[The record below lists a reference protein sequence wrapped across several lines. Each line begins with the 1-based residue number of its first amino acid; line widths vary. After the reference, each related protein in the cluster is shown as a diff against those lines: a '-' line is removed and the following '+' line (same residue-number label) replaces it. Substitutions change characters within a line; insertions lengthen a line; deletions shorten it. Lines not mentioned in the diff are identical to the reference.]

1 MNFID
6 DNSSDD
12 FIYLDYAA
20 TTPVDPRVL
29 ETMASS
35 QSTVCGFANPSSSHP
50 AGRRSSENVAT
61 AAGQLAALLHTAP
74 ERLVWTSGATES
86 NNLAI
91 VGAARQRA
99 HRGKHLITMLTEH
112 NAVSDVFR
120 ALQTQGFDVTW
131 LKPDSSGSLV
141 LADLREAIRDDTQL
155 VSVMYVNNETGVVQ
169 DIAQIGATC
178 RERDVLVHVDAAQ
191 AVGKLPIDLSALAVD
206 FLSMTAHKLYGPKGV
221 GALYIADRPGVHV
234 EPLLFGGGQQQR
246 IRPGTLA
253 APLIAAF
260 GRAAEVASA
269 SMQDDIAHLTML
281 RDRLWSGIKGV
292 QGIQVNGDLESGF
305 PGVLNVSVADVEGE
319 SLLLAL
325 EPLCVATGSAC
336 NSKNQEPSYVLRA
349 LGRTDDEAQSAIR
362 FSFGRPTTV
371 EEVDLAIQL
380 YRDAVAKL
388 RALAPQARS
397 RDKS

>member
-1 MNFID
+1 MN
-6 DNSSDD
+6 SGAD
-12 FIYLDYAA
+12 FIYLDYAS
-20 TTPVDPRVL
+20 TTPVDPQVL
-29 ETMASS
+29 ETMAAS
-35 QSTVCGFANPSSSHP
+35 QGAAGNFGNPSSTHL
-50 AGRRSSENVAT
+50 AGRRSSESIAR
-61 AAGQLAALLHTAP
+61 AAEQLAALLHTTP

-91 VGAARQRA
+91 IGAARQRA

-120 ALQTQGFDVTW
+120 ALQSQGFDVTW
-131 LKPDSSGSLV
+131 LKPDSSGSLA
-141 LADLREAIRDDTQL
+141 LADLRAAIRDDTQM

-169 DIAQIGATC
+169 DIAQIGAIC
-178 RERDVLVHVDAAQ
+178 RERDVLMHVDAAQ
-191 AVGKLPIDLSALAVD
+191 AVGKLPIDLSALPID
-206 FLSMTAHKLYGPKGV
+206 FMSMTAHKLYGPKGV

-371 EEVDLAIQL
+371 QEVDLAIQL

-388 RALAPQARS
+388 RALAPQARG
-397 RDKS
+397 RDGS

>member
-1 MNFID
+1 M
-6 DNSSDD
+6 NSSAD

-29 ETMASS
+29 ETMVVA
-35 QSTVCGFANPSSSHP
+35 QGPAGDFGNPSSTHL
-50 AGRRSSENVAT
+50 AGRRSNENIAT
-61 AAGQLAALLHTAP
+61 AAEQLAALLHTTP
-74 ERLVWTSGATES
+74 QRLIWTSGATES

-91 VGAARQRA
+91 FGAARQRA

-141 LADLREAIRDDTQL
+141 LADLRAAIRDDTQL

-178 RERDVLVHVDAAQ
+178 RERDVLMHVDAAQ

-253 APLIAAF
+253 APLIAGF

-281 RDRLWSGIKGV
+281 RDRLWKGIASV
-292 QGIQVNGDLESGF
+292 PGIQVNGDLETGF
-305 PGVLNVSVADVEGE
+305 PGVLNVSCADVEGE
-319 SLLLAL
+319 SLVLAL

-336 NSKNQEPSYVLRA
+336 NSTNQEPSYVLRA

-362 FSFGRPTTV
+362 FSFGRPTTAA
-371 EEVDLAIQL
+371 EIDFAIQR
-380 YRDAVAKL
+380 YCEAVAKL
-388 RALAPQARS
+388 RALAPQS
-397 RDKS
+397 